1 MPGFYTDTVTQ
12 ALTLSVLQLL
22 YPLGSLPRP
31 GIISPP
37 HHLHFPLSSKHWVLS
52 ILSHKYISKHF
63 PSSYMPLPTFVWNVI
78 VLYFLE
84 SLCNSLESL
93 LQASMISVN
102 CKLVICTGVKL
113 STTFNPCWTCLN
125 PWAPSPTP
133 HKKKM
138 NKKQIISLKSSK
150 SSPFIRGKSPVYQV
164 GMVGASMVWSFLAK
178 LTSPY
183 HLDFL
188 SRSHEILRC
197 LEGRACSL
205 LWAVTRE
212 VPTTKNTLF
221 VSTLPCSLFHISNL
235 QRCHLEDLLG

>member
-1 MPGFYTDTVTQ
+1 MTQ
-12 ALTLSVLQLL
+12 ALALSVLQLP
-22 YPLGSLPRP
+22 YPLSSLSRP
-31 GIISPP
+31 GIISTPY
-37 HHLHFPLSSKHWVLS
+37 HLHFTLSSKHQVLS

-63 PSSYMPLPTFVWNVI
+63 PSSYMPLPTFVWNVM
-78 VLYFLE
+78 VLYVLE

-93 LQASMISVN
+93 PQASMISVN
-102 CKLVICTGVKL
+102 CKLVIGTGVKL
-113 STTFNPCWTCLN
+113 STTFNPCWTCVN
-125 PWAPSPTP
+125 PWAPSPTSQ
-133 HKKKM
+133 KKM

-150 SSPFIRGKSPVYQV
+150 SSPFLRGKNPVYQV
-164 GMVGASMVWSFLAK
+164 GMVRACMVWSFLAK

-183 HLDFL
+183 HLYFL